1 MQRYLRI
8 APLAPSYFH
17 GNRVFDGYATIAAIF
32 GLNSTVKVENMAELS
47 QLTSYKD
54 FFI

>member
-1 MQRYLRI
+1 MLQHLRPV
-8 APLAPSYFH
+8 PLAPSYFH
-17 GNRVFDGYATIAAIF
+17 GNRVFDGYATIATRF
-32 GLNSTVKVENMAELS
+32 GVNSTSKVENVAKLS